1 MEKIYDYFLIY
12 PGEMEENFYNYFQI
26 ELDNNDKN
34 NLELFE
40 IFDSYDVKY
49 TIITDEEGKDFIK
62 VYSDNMLMLDK
73 GHSFDDYSKFLKR
86 LNELIKVS
94 GKEVHYFKH
103 DYINGVKVDY
113 LIMTL
118 LTFLSPNQ
126 DYCSELI
133 ELDSNKRIPHLEF
146 YSYAWL
152 IDDESD
158 KRDKLERLADISKAI
173 GFNDVIIQ
181 NSKYNYVNIKSL
193 IPDKVRPNVFQT
205 MLTDDWVKL
214 LFMGYFSVNKP
225 VERKLM
231 RQYKEFL
238 NELVERRQQ

>member
-1 MEKIYDYFLIY
+1 
-12 PGEMEENFYNYFQI
+12 MEENFYNYFQI

-40 IFDSYDVKY
+40 IFDSYGVKY

-73 GHSFDDYSKFLKR
+73 GHSFDDYSKFLRK
-86 LNELIKVS
+86 LDELIKVS
-94 GKEVHYFKH
+94 GKEVYYFKH
-103 DYINGVKVDY
+103 DYIKEVKVGY
-113 LIMTL
+113 LIITL
-118 LTFLSPNQ
+118 LTLLYPNQ
-126 DYCSELI
+126 DYCSDLI
-133 ELDSNKRIPHLEF
+133 ELDPNKRIPYLEF

-158 KRDKLERLADISKAI
+158 KRDKLERLADISKTI
-173 GFNDVIIQ
+173 EFDDVIIQ
-181 NSKYNYVNIKSL
+181 YGKYSYVNIKSL

-205 MLTDDWVKL
+205 MMTDDWVKL

-238 NELVERRQQ
+238 NELLER